1 MNIKSSLTKLDSF
14 LIKIGTPLRC
24 FVLLAIRLYWGW
36 QFFLTGKG
44 KLMNLDRTTGYF
56 ESIDIPLP
64 KLNAV
69 MAGTTEA
76 VGGLLLFCG
85 LFSRIISVPLTFVM
99 LVAYATAH
107 NDEMKAIF
115 TEPEKFLSASPF
127 QFLFAC
133 VLIFVFGPGKIS
145 LDALLKRPGFEK

>member
-1 MNIKSSLTKLDSF
+1 MNIKSCLVKLDSL

-24 FVLLAIRLYWGW
+24 FVLLVIRLYWGW

-44 KLMNLDRTTGYF
+44 KLMNLDRTTGFF

-64 KLNAV
+64 KLNAI

-76 VGGLLLFCG
+76 VGGLLLLVG

-107 NDEMKAIF
+107 GDEMKALF
-115 TEPEKFLSASPF
+115 SEPDKFLSASPF

-133 VLIFVFGPGKIS
+133 VIIFAFGPGKLS
-145 LDALLKRPGFEK
+145 LDAFLKRPGFEK

>member
-1 MNIKSSLTKLDSF
+1 MHIKSCLVKLDTL
-14 LIKIGTPLRC
+14 LIKISTPLQAV
-24 FVLLAIRLYWGW
+24 VLLAIRLYWGW

-44 KLMNLDRTTGYF
+44 KLMNLERTAGFF

-64 KLNAV
+64 KLNAI

-76 VGGLLLFCG
+76 VGGLLLLVG

-99 LVAYATAH
+99 LVAYATA
-107 NDEMKAIF
+107 DSEAMKAIF
-115 TEPEKFLSASPF
+115 SDPDKFLSAAPF
-127 QFLFAC
+127 QFLLAS
-133 VLIFVFGPGKIS
+133 VLIFVFGPGKFS

>member
-1 MNIKSSLTKLDSF
+1 MNIKNCLVKLDTL
-14 LIKIGTPLRC
+14 LIKIGTPLQC
-24 FVLLAIRLYWGW
+24 VVLLVIRLYWGW

-44 KLMNLDRTTGYF
+44 KLMNLDRTTGFF

-64 KLNAV
+64 KLNAI

-76 VGGLLLFCG
+76 VGGLLLLLG
-85 LFSRIISVPLTFVM
+85 LASRIISVPLTFVM
-99 LVAYATAH
+99 LVAYATA
-107 NDEMKAIF
+107 DSEAMKAIF
-115 TEPEKFLSASPF
+115 SDPDKFLSAAPF

-133 VLIFVFGPGKIS
+133 VIIFVFGPGKIS